1 MIDLF
6 ALLVMYLLGWVS
18 FCWRRRIWCR
28 HLWCGWWQVS
38 VRYFSLDNYSC
49 MLQILSVTVLI
60 ENFQSYYPEY
70 IFFASRIINF
80 PVINLFPLCC
90 QIWPLCLFIFIS
102 GLKAIQ
108 LILLQMNKKRWAS
121 LNLVFIKYLYWECL
135 TTWFQDPIDLL
146 QLCFCSSTSTAHIY
160 FFKFWSIFFICSW
173 QDDDDYSTTI
183 MHPSRNTYTAPTALL
198 NDIARSSENV
208 STPQQCLSLV
218 SNLFIIL

>member
-1 MIDLF
+1 MIDMF

-60 ENFQSYYPEY
+60 ENFQSHYPEY

-135 TTWFQDPIDLL
+135 TTWFQDSIDLL
-146 QLCFCSSTSTAHIY
+146 QLSFCLSTSTAHIY
-160 FFKFWSIFFICSW
+160 FLNFEVFFYLFTTGWWWLLYHNYASFKEHLYSP
-173 QDDDDYSTTI
+173 YSTVKWY
-183 MHPSRNTYTAPTALL
+183 SQVLW
-198 NDIARSSENV
+198 E
-208 STPQQCLSLV
+208 CK
-218 SNLFIIL
+218 

>member
-1 MIDLF
+1 MMSTFMVRVVAGQCPLF
-6 ALLVMYLLGWVS
+6 LSRQLFLYVTNIISDCSNWKFSVALS
-18 FCWRRRIWCR
+18 RI
-28 HLWCGWWQVS
+28 H
-38 VRYFSLDNYSC
+38 
-49 MLQILSVTVLI
+49 
-60 ENFQSYYPEY
+60 
-70 IFFASRIINF
+70 FFASRIINF

>member
-60 ENFQSYYPEY
+60 ENFQSHYLEY

-135 TTWFQDPIDLL
+135 TTWFQNPIDLL

>member
-60 ENFQSYYPEY
+60 ENFQSHYPEY

-146 QLCFCSSTSTAHIY
+146 QLCFCSSISTAHIY
-160 FFKFWSIFFICSW
+160 FFKFWSIFFIWSW

-208 STPQQCLSLV
+208 SKPQQCLSFV

>member
-60 ENFQSYYPEY
+60 ENFQSHYPEY

-135 TTWFQDPIDLL
+135 TTWFQNPIDLL

-208 STPQQCLSLV
+208 SKPQQCLTLV

>member
-28 HLWCGWWQVS
+28 HLWCGWWQVG

-60 ENFQSYYPEY
+60 ENFQSHYPEY

-146 QLCFCSSTSTAHIY
+146 QLCFCSSTSNAHIY

-208 STPQQCLSLV
+208 SKPQQCLSLV
-218 SNLFIIL
+218 FS

>member
-60 ENFQSYYPEY
+60 ENFQSHYLEY

-90 QIWPLCLFIFIS
+90 QIWPLCLLIFIS

-108 LILLQMNKKRWAS
+108 SILLQMNKKRWAS

>member
-60 ENFQSYYPEY
+60 ENFQSHYPEY

-135 TTWFQDPIDLL
+135 TTWFQNPIDLL

>member
-49 MLQILSVTVLI
+49 MLQILSVAVLI
-60 ENFQSYYPEY
+60 ENFQSHYLEY

-146 QLCFCSSTSTAHIY
+146 QLCFCSSTSNAHIY

-208 STPQQCLSLV
+208 SKPQQCLSLV
-218 SNLFIIL
+218 FS